1 MNTPEQMFN
10 RRLAVMVLGSF
21 VFCLLM
27 VILKAGLDATPYHS
41 TDRAGHP
48 MGFNDPLT
56 AEHYLIMIGNF
67 HITDLLGGKY
77 AYEWLLAAAHLA
89 GAFLLLSARFST
101 RVTRWFFAAQTVLF
115 PFGLLAIPIFV
126 MMLFGYFTGG
136 RSDREG
142 FVDVPFLMIT
152 AQPVWVMTSIYLTF
166 ALRGEALGL
175 SNTWKTLI
183 RGWRGAVQGFVNAV
197 R

>member
-1 MNTPEQMFN
+1 
-10 RRLAVMVLGSF
+10 MVLGSF

-27 VILKAGLDATPYHS
+27 VILKAGLDATPYES

-56 AEHYLIMIGNF
+56 AEHYLIMISNF
-67 HITDLLGGKY
+67 HVTDLLGGKS

-101 RVTRWFFAAQTVLF
+101 RVIRWFFAVQAVLF
-115 PFGLLAIPIFV
+115 PIGFLAIPIFV
-126 MMLFGYFTGG
+126 MMLFGFFTGA

-152 AQPVWVMTSIYLTF
+152 AHPVWIMTSIYLTF
-166 ALRGEALGL
+166 ALRGEGLGL
-175 SNTWKTLI
+175 SRMWNAMI
-183 RGWRGAVQGFVNAV
+183 RGSRGAVQGFVNAV